1 MSHRKGSKFNAKTN
15 PWRWSVSTWHA
26 ADQSAG
32 LSGHVD
38 VQRTGLD
45 HVGWATKEYKPNN
58 NINRGGVGSVI
69 ETGHRFSHFAVGG
82 QSFYASLRLL
92 ASVLFVS
99 PQRLIRAKDE
109 QDRLCKYTRNIEAC
123 SRNHCCCGKAV
134 SISYSECV
142 FVDLGFRH
150 SMRIRHIVICD
161 LPWLTNFF

>member
-1 MSHRKGSKFNAKTN
+1 MVWAQSLRQDTGSPTLLLAAK
-15 PWRWSVSTWHA
+15 VSTR
-26 ADQSAG
+26 
-32 LSGHVD
+32 LYV
-38 VQRTGLD
+38 
-45 HVGWATKEYKPNN
+45 
-58 NINRGGVGSVI
+58 
-69 ETGHRFSHFAVGG
+69 
-82 QSFYASLRLL
+82 SLRQYF
-92 ASVLFVS
+92 SVS

-161 LPWLTNFF
+161 LP